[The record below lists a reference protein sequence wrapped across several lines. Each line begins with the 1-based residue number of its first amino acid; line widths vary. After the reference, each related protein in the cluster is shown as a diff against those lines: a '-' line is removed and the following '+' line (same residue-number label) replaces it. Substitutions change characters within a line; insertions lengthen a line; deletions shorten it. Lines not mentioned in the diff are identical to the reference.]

1 MSGLLFLTGTDFG
14 NGGGGGGVSDG
25 NSGGGGGASDDV
37 GGLSVGG
44 GGSNSVEETD
54 DADVRCI
61 DGIGGGS
68 IKDDADDAVEDDKV
82 GVIDFLIPISPVSR
96 RASLLTILIDG
107 SDKTLIAVDD
117 GVELCISFIL
127 TLGVA
132 LSGTVDNE
140 KTDDAFDG
148 VVCFDKTGVILG
160 VMLLLDF
167 SLIFIGVTGTRGDG
181 ILTFDTLEDDDAISL
196 NISLLGLAEVDNVDG
211 ADETSDNDDNFS
223 LRDGFELELDAILGL
238 GDGAD
243 DTSEN
248 TGGVNTFFEDV
259 DD

>member
-1 MSGLLFLTGTDFG
+1 M
-14 NGGGGGGVSDG
+14 
-25 NSGGGGGASDDV
+25 
-37 GGLSVGG
+37 
-44 GGSNSVEETD
+44 
-54 DADVRCI
+54 
-61 DGIGGGS
+61 
-68 IKDDADDAVEDDKV
+68 
-82 GVIDFLIPISPVSR
+82 
-96 RASLLTILIDG
+96 
-107 SDKTLIAVDD
+107 AVDD

-181 ILTFDTLEDDDAISL
+181 ILTFDKLEDDDAISL
-196 NISLLGLAEVDNVDG
+196 NISLSGLTEVDNVDG

-243 DTSEN
+243 DTSDN
-248 TGGVNTFFEDV
+248 TGGVNTFFEDA
-259 DD
+259 DDRINGGTNDPVSIFNSSSESESGCCFFNLNENFFFVFDGSDCDSVFLSDMIYYNSYTLI